1 MADII
6 STGTSGYSSGA
17 IDTASV
23 LIDNVS
29 PISAK
34 HPNGLASAVVQVET
48 VLGSGTTLKG
58 ALSTL
63 AARLAV
69 LLEATGLLR
78 SGATVPNPVI
88 QGSVTGTYTLDG
100 TPTVHH
106 LPIAGTALT
115 MNPYAVTTATSVAH
129 TLGIT
134 PAHID
139 WYLECITTDAGY
151 AAGDRVYSLGDTAA
165 SRGFSV
171 FADSTLIGVSTDGTV
186 PAIQH
191 KSTTSSTAIT
201 AAKWKLVVTPFKITI

>member
-1 MADII
+1 MADLIA
-6 STGTSGYSSGA
+6 TGTSGYSSGA

-34 HPNGLASAVVQVET
+34 HPNGLAAAVTQVET
-48 VLGSGTTLKG
+48 ILGSGTVLKG
-58 ALSTL
+58 TLATL

-100 TPTVHH
+100 TPTIHR

-115 MNPYAVTTATSVAH
+115 MNPYATTTVTSGAH
-129 TLGIT
+129 GLGII
-134 PAHID
+134 PAYVD
-139 WYLECITTDAGY
+139 WYLECLTTDAGY
-151 AAGDRVYSLGDTAA
+151 TAGDRVYTISDTG
-165 SRGFSV
+165 STRGFAI
-171 FADSTLIGVSTDGTV
+171 FADGTSIGISTDGTV

-191 KSTTSSTAIT
+191 KSTTTSTVIT
-201 AAKWKLVVTPFKITI
+201 AAKWKLVVTPFKITV